1 VAQALRAPL
10 RVVGGLDHDGDHES
24 ERVLLTTTLVVD
36 NMQCGGCMSSIERAL
51 RATPGVTDARANL
64 SARRVTVVSDAVD
77 ADAQTLIE
85 ALDRAGFRAAE
96 ALDRDQNSADDR
108 AQDLLRRLGVAGF
121 AAANVM
127 LLSVSVWAGLASDMD
142 QAAQGLFHWLSALI
156 AMPAIAYSAQP
167 FFRSAATALKARRL
181 NMDVPISLG
190 ITLATAMSL
199 FQTTRGSDQVY
210 FDAAI
215 MLTFFLL
222 IGRYL
227 DELVRVRARGA
238 AENLLGLKALS
249 ATVIGADGLP
259 RRLAARALEPGMRVL
274 VAAGER
280 IPVDGKVIEGKTE
293 IDASLIT
300 GETTPALVKSGS
312 VVHAGTMNLGQP
324 IMVQATAT
332 DDNTLVAEIARLM
345 LAAEQ
350 GRGHYVRLA
359 DRAARLYAPAVHVL
373 GATTFIGW
381 MLAGGGWEQ
390 ALTCAIAVLIITCPC
405 ALALAVPAVQVAATS
420 RLFARGIIVKAADGL
435 ERLAEVD
442 TVVFDKTGTLTRGEP
457 SLRNATDIDAGTLAS
472 AAALALASRHPY
484 ALAVVKAARERGLQV
499 RPESGVTEIPGSG
512 LTATDHTGRERRLGS
527 MAWVLGD
534 GIHPQGADTATL
546 WYAETGSAPVGFEFD
561 DAPRSD
567 AGNVVGALRSAG
579 FDIELLSGDREHA
592 VRTAAHAVGIGRW
605 FAGVRPDGKI
615 ARIEALG
622 GEGRRVLMVG
632 DGLNDAPA
640 LAAAHASLSPS
651 SAADISQNAADAV
664 FQGEKLGPVL
674 EALGVAQAAQR
685 MAVQNF
691 AIAIAYNIVSVPLAM
706 AGHVTPLI
714 AALAMSLSSIAVTGN
729 ALRLRSCKV
738 ALARVDRS
746 SSGETP

>member
-1 VAQALRAPL
+1 MAQALRASPL
-10 RVVGGLDHDGDHES
+10 RVVGGLDHREQDTP
-24 ERVLLTTTLVVD
+24 ERVLATTTLVVE
-36 NMQCGGCMSSIERAL
+36 NMQCGGCMATIERAL
-51 RATPGVTDARANL
+51 CATPGVADARANL
-64 SARRVTVVSDAVD
+64 SAKRVTVVSDAEAVD
-77 ADAQTLIE
+77 TQALIDALE
-85 ALDRAGFRAAE
+85 RAGFRAAE
-96 ALDRDQNSADDR
+96 SLGQAADVADAR
-108 AQDLLRRLGVAGF
+108 AHDLLRRLGVAGF

-127 LLSVSVWAGLASDMD
+127 LLSVSVWAGIASDMEI
-142 QAAQGLFHWLSALI
+142 AAQGLFHWLSALI
-156 AMPAIAYSAQP
+156 AMPAIAYAAQP

-199 FQTTRGSDQVY
+199 FQTIRGTEQVY

-249 ATVIGADGLP
+249 ATVIGEDGVA
-259 RRLAARALEPGMRVL
+259 RRVAARALAPGMRVQ

-280 IPVDGKVIEGKTE
+280 IPVDGRIIDGETE

-300 GETTPALVKSGS
+300 GETIPAVASRGS
-312 VVHAGTMNLGQP
+312 MVHAGTLNLGQP
-324 IMVQATAT
+324 ILVEATAT

-345 LAAEQ
+345 QAAEQ

-359 DRAARLYAPAVHVL
+359 DRAARLYAPAVHLL
-373 GATTFIGW
+373 GATTFFGW
-381 MLAGGGWEQ
+381 MLAGAGWEQ

-420 RLFARGIIVKAADGL
+420 RLFAKGIIVKAADGL
-435 ERLAEVD
+435 ERLAEID

-457 SLRNATDIDAGTLAS
+457 SLKNGGEIDDVTLAR
-472 AAALALASRHPY
+472 AAALASASRHPY
-484 ALAVVKAARERGLQV
+484 AVALVKAAHERGLNV
-499 RPESGVTEIPGSG
+499 SPKNGVVEVPGSG
-512 LTATDHTGRERRLGS
+512 LTVTDDAGREQRLGS
-527 MAWVLGD
+527 LAWVVGD
-534 GIHPQGADTATL
+534 AAKGTGTATL
-546 WYAETGSAPVGFEFD
+546 WYAETGRPPVGFEFD
-561 DAPRSD
+561 DAPRADAKSVVTTLRD
-567 AGNVVGALRSAG
+567 AGFA
-579 FDIELLSGDREHA
+579 IELLSGDREHA
-592 VRTAAHAVGIGRW
+592 VRKAARATGIDRW
-605 FAGVRPDGKI
+605 SAEVRPDGKI
-615 ARIEALG
+615 ARIKLLGEA
-622 GEGRRVLMVG
+622 GRRALMVG

-664 FQGEKLGPVL
+664 FQGEKLEPVI

-729 ALRLRSCKV
+729 ALRLRGCKV
-738 ALARVDRS
+738 SLARPVRS
-746 SSGETP
+746 PSEQIP